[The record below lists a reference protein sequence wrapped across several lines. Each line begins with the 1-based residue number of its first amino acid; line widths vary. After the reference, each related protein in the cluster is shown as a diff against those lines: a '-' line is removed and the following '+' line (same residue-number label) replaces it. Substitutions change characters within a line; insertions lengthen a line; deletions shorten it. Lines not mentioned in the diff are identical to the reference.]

1 MEGPDPRSVKLSLE
15 PPYRDDNGK
24 PIPNLRDIGNDG
36 TLIFEEKQ
44 SPSAALAPQ
53 LKRLHDLIT
62 SRKREFRSITEARVL
77 ADGAG
82 IVDVASLSGFP
93 HPASVEMD
101 TAAEE
106 DGNADETQEVAEEDQ
121 EHQSSTLNPESLMQ
135 LRADMI
141 QRLEEARYSMSTSLD
156 LLNCLLAVNSLSAN
170 PATTDGANPAAG
182 LAGLTSSAPAI
193 QATPAPVTLAPSI
206 LTLPSTK
213 PSVAVMNAQIGITT
227 RDSGIRK
234 AAAILRKAALSTAEE
249 IERAGR
255 GGGSGPSQ
263 GRYETSYW
271 ATALRLRQA
280 CWALLP
286 APLPPGAGPALK
298 GSTRISKDILFGFA
312 LEGSAVGYRR
322 LAFGL
327 IPNSSIK
334 LPTADEKPPLLVFP
348 QLQKRR
354 LQVSLKINGKK
365 YSCPLETSI
374 DTTPQISGPRP
385 GSTTQTL
392 NNLMRDSQQEVV
404 EQEIFSELLAQARY
418 VGALVSQFSANIM
431 ELDITQD
438 MTLMFERVLIEDED
452 ANNEPSITDPSEPDV
467 IVCTLIRQLLVILL
481 ARAHRGILLDGM
493 THSASVTPANP
504 GTVVKKQVP
513 ILGPVINLLRYRAM
527 VQRVDSELKKVLS
540 GLRRAGVQATLT
552 MSGVSELAKSFV
564 ENLSRYV
571 DALGDTQLQPGSI
584 QRPDQS
590 LALSGEALLRI
601 EDRHLIQIAF
611 HSPTSLK
618 LHVVQAQITVH
629 DHGQLGDFL
638 RADVAARVVQY
649 IQDTGK
655 DFVAEIAKP
664 DLRGSEFSKTWFA
677 DPIAGYC
684 IGRWPS
690 GKGRFHVVVR
700 PNGSL
705 HCEATIESQGKPS
718 TSVFDDTQGA
728 KLQEWVHAVMSLPF
742 RPTV

>member
-1 MEGPDPRSVKLSLE
+1 MAGLDPHSVKLSLE

-62 SRKREFRSITEARVL
+62 SRKREFRTITEARVL

-82 IVDVASLSGFP
+82 IVDIALSPGLP
-93 HPASVEMD
+93 HPTGVEMD
-101 TAAEE
+101 TAPEE
-106 DGNADETQEVAEEDQ
+106 DGNEDGTREIAEEEQ
-121 EHQSSTLNPESLMQ
+121 EQKSSTLNPESLMQ

-156 LLNCLLAVNSLSAN
+156 LLNCLLAVNSLSSN
-170 PATTDGANPAAG
+170 PTSTGAVNPTAG
-182 LAGLTSSAPAI
+182 LAGLSSTPAA
-193 QATPAPVTLAPSI
+193 QTPPAPVTLAPSV
-206 LTLPSTK
+206 LALPTIK

-271 ATALRLRQA
+271 ANSLRLRQA

-312 LEGSAVGYRR
+312 LEGSAVGYPSV
-322 LAFGL
+322 
-327 IPNSSIK
+327 IPVHAA
-334 LPTADEKPPLLVFP
+334 T
-348 QLQKRR
+348 
-354 LQVSLKINGKK
+354 G
-365 YSCPLETSI
+365 
-374 DTTPQISGPRP
+374 
-385 GSTTQTL
+385 
-392 NNLMRDSQQEVV
+392 
-404 EQEIFSELLAQARY
+404 
-418 VGALVSQFSANIM
+418 
-431 ELDITQD
+431 
-438 MTLMFERVLIEDED
+438 
-452 ANNEPSITDPSEPDV
+452 
-467 IVCTLIRQLLVILL
+467 
-481 ARAHRGILLDGM
+481 
-493 THSASVTPANP
+493 
-504 GTVVKKQVP
+504 VKKQVP

-540 GLRRAGVQATLT
+540 GLGRAGVQATLT
-552 MSGVSELAKSFV
+552 MSRVSESAKAFV
-564 ENLSRYV
+564 ESLSRYV
-571 DALGDTQLQPGSI
+571 DTSGDTQLQPGSI

-601 EDRHLIQIAF
+601 EDRHLTQITF
-611 HSPTSLK
+611 HSPTLLK

-649 IQDTGK
+649 IQDIGK
-655 DFVAEIAKP
+655 DFVAKSEP
-664 DLRGSEFSKTWFA
+664 RGSEFSKSWFV
-677 DPIAGYC
+677 DPVAGYC

-690 GKGRFHVVVR
+690 GKGRFQVIVR
-700 PNGSL
+700 QNGSL
-705 HCEATIESQGKPS
+705 HCEATVEFQSKPS
-718 TSVFDDTQGA
+718 TLVFDDAQGLTLKDWVCSA
-728 KLQEWVHAVMSLPF
+728 MALSPKLAA
-742 RPTV
+742 

>member
-1 MEGPDPRSVKLSLE
+1 MAGPDPHSVKLSLE

-62 SRKREFRSITEARVL
+62 SSKREFRTITEARVL

-82 IVDVASLSGFP
+82 IVDAAGLL
-93 HPASVEMD
+93 HPTGAEMD
-101 TAAEE
+101 AMPDE
-106 DGNADETQEVAEEDQ
+106 DGNIDSTQEIAEEEQ
-121 EHQSSTLNPESLMQ
+121 EQKSSTLNPESLMQ
-135 LRADMI
+135 LRAEMT

-156 LLNCLLAVNSLSAN
+156 LLNCLLAVNSLSSN
-170 PATTDGANPAAG
+170 PTSTGGVNPTAG
-182 LAGLTSSAPAI
+182 LAGLTSTPAI
-193 QATPAPVTLAPSI
+193 QTPPAPVTLAPSV
-206 LTLPSTK
+206 LALPTTK
-213 PSVAVMNAQIGITT
+213 PSVAVMNAQIGVTT

-263 GRYETSYW
+263 GRYEASYW
-271 ATALRLRQA
+271 ANSLRLRQA

-298 GSTRISKDILFGFA
+298 GSTRISKDVLFGFA

-327 IPNSSIK
+327 IPPNNSLK
-334 LPTADEKPPLLVFP
+334 PPTTDDKPPLLVFP
-348 QLQKRR
+348 QLQNRR
-354 LQVSLKINGKK
+354 LQVSLRINGKK
-365 YSCPLETSI
+365 YSCPLETSAE
-374 DTTPQISGPRP
+374 TTPQTSGPRA

-392 NNLMRDSQQEVV
+392 NTLMQNAQQEIV
-404 EQEIFSELLAQARY
+404 EHEIFSELIAQARY
-418 VGALVSQFSANIM
+418 VGALVSQFSANIL

-438 MTLMFERVLIEDED
+438 TTLMFERVSTEEEDVK
-452 ANNEPSITDPSEPDV
+452 NEPSTTDSLEPDV
-467 IVCTLIRQLLVILL
+467 VICTLIRQLLIILL

-493 THSASVTPANP
+493 THSASVVPVNAATGA
-504 GTVVKKQVP
+504 KKQVP

-540 GLRRAGVQATLT
+540 GLGRAGVQATLT
-552 MSGVSELAKSFV
+552 MSGVSESAKAFV
-564 ENLSRYV
+564 ESLSRYV
-571 DALGDTQLQPGSI
+571 DTSGDTQLQPGSI

-601 EDRHLIQIAF
+601 EDRHLTQITF
-611 HSPTSLK
+611 HSPTLLK

-649 IQDTGK
+649 IQDIGK
-655 DFVAEIAKP
+655 DLVAKSDP
-664 DLRGSEFSKTWFA
+664 RGSEFSKAWFV
-677 DPIAGYC
+677 DPVAGYC

-690 GKGRFHVVVR
+690 GKG
-700 PNGSL
+700 
-705 HCEATIESQGKPS
+705 
-718 TSVFDDTQGA
+718 
-728 KLQEWVHAVMSLPF
+728 
-742 RPTV
+742 

>member
-1 MEGPDPRSVKLSLE
+1 MAKLDPHSVKLSLE

-62 SRKREFRSITEARVL
+62 SRKREFRTITEARVL

-82 IVDVASLSGFP
+82 IVDAASSPGLL
-93 HPASVEMD
+93 HPTGVEVD
-101 TAAEE
+101 TAPEE
-106 DGNADETQEVAEEDQ
+106 DGNVDNTQDIAEEEQ
-121 EHQSSTLNPESLMQ
+121 EQKGSTLNPESLMQ
-135 LRADMI
+135 LRADMT

-156 LLNCLLAVNSLSAN
+156 LLNCLLAVNLLSSD
-170 PATTDGANPAAG
+170 PTSTGGANATAG
-182 LAGLTSSAPAI
+182 LAGLTSTPAI
-193 QATPAPVTLAPSI
+193 QSPPAPVTLAPSV
-206 LTLPSTK
+206 LALPTTK

-234 AAAILRKAALSTAEE
+234 AAGILRKAALSTAEE

-255 GGGSGPSQ
+255 GGSGPSQ

-271 ATALRLRQA
+271 ANSLRLRQA

-327 IPNSSIK
+327 IPSNNSLK
-334 LPTADEKPPLLVFP
+334 PPTTDDKPPLLVFP
-348 QLQKRR
+348 QLQNRR
-354 LQVSLKINGKK
+354 LQVSLRINGKK
-365 YSCPLETSI
+365 YSCPVETSAE
-374 DTTPQISGPRP
+374 TPQISGPRA

-392 NNLMRDSQQEVV
+392 NNLMRDAQQEIV
-404 EQEIFSELLAQARY
+404 EQEIFSELIAQARY
-418 VGALVSQFSANIM
+418 VGALVSQFSANIL

-438 MTLMFERVLIEDED
+438 TTLMFERVSTEEEDMK
-452 ANNEPSITDPSEPDV
+452 NEPSITDPLEPDV
-467 IVCTLIRQLLVILL
+467 IVCTLIRQLLIILL
-481 ARAHRGILLDGM
+481 TRAHRGILLDGM
-493 THSASVTPANP
+493 THSASVLPVNATT
-504 GTVVKKQVP
+504 GVKKQVP

-527 VQRVDSELKKVLS
+527 VQRVDAELKKVLS
-540 GLRRAGVQATLT
+540 GLGRAGVQATLT
-552 MSGVSELAKSFV
+552 MSGVSEPAKAFV
-564 ENLSRYV
+564 ESLSRYV
-571 DALGDTQLQPGSI
+571 DTSGDTQLQPGSI

-601 EDRHLIQIAF
+601 EDRHLTQITF
-611 HSPTSLK
+611 HSPTLLK

-649 IQDTGK
+649 IQDIGK
-655 DFVAEIAKP
+655 DFIAKSDP
-664 DLRGSEFSKTWFA
+664 RGSEFSKTWFV

-690 GKGRFHVVVR
+690 GKGRFQVMVR
-700 PNGSL
+700 QNGSL
-705 HCEATIESQGKPS
+705 HCEATVESQGKPS
-718 TSVFDDTQGA
+718 TLVFDDAQGVTL
-728 KLQEWVHAVMSLPF
+728 KDWVCSAMSPK
-742 RPTV
+742 PSA